1 MYFVRLG
8 SNPSVCIFAPLA
20 FRYFWRVRMA
30 VGRIMCLVQ
39 SNLFTLKLRRLIG
52 LLREFHPFQQPIFV
66 GRAER

>member
-1 MYFVRLG
+1 
-8 SNPSVCIFAPLA
+8 
-20 FRYFWRVRMA
+20 MA